1 MAYSCYLAIYGAK
14 AVCGRELPVFDLVS
28 VECMMSSQWDH
39 HSIVAGYM
47 ISRKHIFSKGPG
59 LRLYCSC
66 GGNKAGM
73 KYEMYSKTPTGDL
86 KLKCIVRVYCLSLYS
101 ELCRMIFEIV
111 VTVIRFMWINY
122 IIQCV
127 PYFKIFNVILVKVK
141 CLQSSI
147 EQFIFVL

>member
-1 MAYSCYLAIYGAK
+1 
-14 AVCGRELPVFDLVS
+14 
-28 VECMMSSQWDH
+28 
-39 HSIVAGYM
+39 
-47 ISRKHIFSKGPG
+47 
-59 LRLYCSC
+59 
-66 GGNKAGM
+66 M

-86 KLKCIVRVYCLSLYS
+86 KLKCIVKVYCLSLYS